1 MLRICFVVL
10 LGGAASAIGAQ
21 ATPTPTECFGFKFGT
36 WEPSLRSV
44 ASTYNPGYDP
54 KASAPAGAPRDWAAR
69 IPNGRTPETAA
80 DSVLMLFPAWWPVGV
95 TIEWKEQHGDT
106 LVGIARAIVATN
118 ELLLTLGGM
127 TLACCVVLLW
137 AIRGVP
143 RTLPLRGPVLFRTA
157 P

>member
-1 MLRICFVVL
+1 MKRAGRALAAVL
-10 LGGAASAIGAQ
+10 AGSATVLAAQ
-21 ATPTPTECFGFKFGT
+21 VTPTPTECLGFKFGT

-106 LVGIARAIVATN
+106 LVGIARALVADGRLKNPETSVRA
-118 ELLLTLGGM
+118 M
-127 TLACCVVLLW
+127 H
-137 AIRGVP
+137 VP
-143 RTLPLRGPVLFRTA
+143 CSRPEPPKRDTARTRSS
-157 P
+157 